1 MILPKGHQ
9 AVMPYLILNNALQ
22 FIDFTKKVF
31 GAEESHTPVLR
42 EDGTIMHAEIII
54 SGSTIMFTDASNDWS
69 KQTANLFVYV
79 ANADDTYKIA
89 LKNGATSLMELSDQ
103 EYGRTCGVTDSF
115 GNVWWI
121 ISLIK

>member
-121 ISLIK
+121 TSLIK